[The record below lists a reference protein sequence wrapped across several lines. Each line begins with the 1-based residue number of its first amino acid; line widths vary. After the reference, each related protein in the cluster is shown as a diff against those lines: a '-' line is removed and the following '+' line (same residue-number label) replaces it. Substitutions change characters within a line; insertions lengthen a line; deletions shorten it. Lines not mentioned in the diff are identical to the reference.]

1 MNKILIIDI
10 DSKIANL
17 ALKKIEKYYLDQG
30 DEVIWN
36 FPLARTSVDK
46 IYVSCI
52 FDWNKKLCEE
62 WEGDAEIGGSGWDYL
77 KQLPPEIDAIKP
89 RINYGFTTRG
99 CIRNCKF
106 CIVPKK
112 EGKIRVEGDIYD
124 LWDGESKSLT
134 LLDNNILALP
144 SHFETICRQ
153 LRKEKLT
160 VDFNQ
165 GLDHRLLTQELVV
178 LMKTIRHKEYRFAF
192 DHPNSRPT
200 VERAIKLLQ
209 KNGINRC
216 NWYVLVG
223 FDTTIEEDLYRLNYL
238 RDHNQIAYVQRYVH
252 DDVYIPI
259 ARWANQHHIFRGMT
273 WEQFMKRP
281 ENKRY
286 RGIIADNIRF

>member
-1 MNKILIIDI
+1 MEKILIINI

-17 ALKKIEKYYLDQG
+17 ALKKIEKYHSDRG
-30 DEVIWN
+30 DEIIWN
-36 FPLARTSVDK
+36 FPLARNYVDK

-52 FDWNKKLCEE
+52 FDWNKHLCEE
-62 WEGDAEIGGSGWDYL
+62 WVGDAEIGGSGWDYS
-77 KQLPPEIDAIKP
+77 KQLPLEIDAIKP

-99 CIRNCKF
+99 CIRSCKF

-124 LWDGESKSLT
+124 LWDGTSKNLT

-144 SHFETICRQ
+144 SHFELICEQ
-153 LRKEKLT
+153 LKKEKLV

-165 GLDHRLLTQELVV
+165 GLDHRLLTQDLIK
-178 LMKTIRHKEYRFAF
+178 LMKSIRHKEYRFAF
-192 DHPNSRPT
+192 DHPNSQPT
-200 VERAIKLLQ
+200 VEKAISLLK

-238 RDHNQIAYVQRYVH
+238 REQNQVVYVQRYKH
-252 DDVYIPI
+252 DDIYIPI

-273 WEQFMKRP
+273 WEQFLAHP
-281 ENKRY
+281 LNKKYAKMFAGRV
-286 RGIIADNIRF
+286 